1 MVTRPTTAASTAA
14 TTAGLTATLATA
26 SSGPVPS
33 ITSWVRLEPRCRDA
47 AMNEGIH
54 ARVFDPLWL
63 LARQWQVGEFEGED
77 AGSPVQARW
86 RGLSA
91 PLTRVWPGAAQPGQP
106 IRPQPYDPAALPLE
120 AVVERRP
127 VRASGPF
134 DAGSSIR
141 LAAES
146 GLHFLRL
153 LEAQPLS
160 RSYRA
165 AFIAQH
171 ALEAPTAAERATLD
185 DESRDY
191 WELMAGRVPDG
202 RLLAAAWR
210 AADGTRLPLP
220 AEPAIAVPDRAEVN
234 AAIDAWLATYETLF
248 CEPAP
253 GPDAWQRERLEY
265 AFSAGAGLGAADLTL
280 TAAEYDGGR
289 LDWHSVDL
297 DPAVPLG
304 AVFDQAA
311 GEIART
317 VTPAPVSFRGAP
329 ARRFWEFEDA
339 RIDHGLLPA
348 GPGDLPQLLLS
359 DFAGSH
365 GNDWYVI
372 PVDLAV
378 GTLTQTRSLVV
389 ADTFGVQTL
398 IRPHEPGTAEQ
409 ANVFSMFALA
419 TLQRP
424 PARDTLSAAIY
435 RPSAPRANLFYL
447 APGLLRSLDGSPR
460 DEVLLLRDELAN
472 LAWAVEKV
480 VQGRV
485 EQRVDRATDE
495 RREASAA
502 DSPGGAL
509 PSYRLATE
517 VPPHWIPLVPQRQ
530 GAPDGSLRL
539 VRGRLQQAGGVNAA
553 RGAILAGAPLK
564 LHDEEV
570 PREGALVTRGYQCT
584 RWIGG
589 STVLWL
595 ALHKRVGR
603 GEGSSGLR
611 YDGIEP

>member
-1 MVTRPTTAASTAA
+1 MPTTTPAP
-14 TTAGLTATLATA
+14 G
-26 SSGPVPS
+26 PS

-47 AMNEGIH
+47 AMREGIH

-77 AGSPVQARW
+77 SGSPVQARW
-86 RGLSA
+86 RGTSA
-91 PLTRVWPGAAQPGQP
+91 PLSRLLPGAAQPGAP

-120 AVVERRP
+120 AAVERRP
-127 VRASGPF
+127 VRAAGPF
-134 DAGSSIR
+134 DASSSIR

-165 AFIAQH
+165 EFIALH
-171 ALEAPTAAERATLD
+171 ALEGPGEAERAALD
-185 DESRDY
+185 AESLSY

-210 AADGTRLPLP
+210 AGDGTRLPLP
-220 AEPAIAVPDRAEVN
+220 AAPAVAVPDRAEVN
-234 AAIDAWLATYETLF
+234 AAIDAWLASYETLF
-248 CEPAP
+248 SEPAP

-265 AFSAGAGLGAADLTL
+265 AFSVGAGLGAADLTL
-280 TAAEYDGGR
+280 TADEYHGGH

-297 DPAVPLG
+297 DPALPLG

-311 GEIART
+311 SAVVRS
-317 VTPAPVSFRGAP
+317 VMPAPVSFRGAP

-348 GPGDLPQLLLS
+348 GPGDLPQLLLA
-359 DFAGSH
+359 DFATSH

-372 PVDLAV
+372 PIDLAV
-378 GTLTQTRSLVV
+378 GTLTRTESLLVV
-389 ADTFGVQTL
+389 DAFGVQTL
-398 IRPHEPGTAEQ
+398 IRPHEPGTAGQ

-419 TLQRP
+419 TLHRP
-424 PARDTLSAAIY
+424 PARDTMSAAIY
-435 RPSAPRANLFYL
+435 RPSAPRANLFFL
-447 APGLLRSLDGSPR
+447 APSLLRSLDGAPR
-460 DEVLLLRDELAN
+460 DEVLFLRDEMAN
-472 LAWAVEKV
+472 LAWAVEHV

-485 EQRVDRATDE
+485 EQRIERATEE
-495 RREASAA
+495 RRDADAA

-509 PSYRLATE
+509 PAYRLASE

-530 GAPDGSLRL
+530 AAPDHSLRL
-539 VRGRLQQAGGVNAA
+539 VRGRLQQAAAVNEA
-553 RGAILAGAPLK
+553 RGAILAGAALK

-570 PREGALVTRGYQCT
+570 PREGVRVTRGYQCT

-589 STVLWL
+589 ATLLWL
-595 ALHKRVGR
+595 ALRKRVGR

-611 YDGIEP
+611 YDGIDG